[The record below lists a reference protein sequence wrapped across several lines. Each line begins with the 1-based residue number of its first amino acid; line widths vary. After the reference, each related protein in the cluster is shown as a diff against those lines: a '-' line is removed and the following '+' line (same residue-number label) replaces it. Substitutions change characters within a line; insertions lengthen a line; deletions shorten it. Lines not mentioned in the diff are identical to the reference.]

1 MYNNNFDKDF
11 KKFNTLNK
19 LNAINTIDKSDNF
32 SCNHHN
38 DNHKIHKN
46 FKLNFKKIFLTAS
59 IVSFSLYTYV
69 QTAYALGLPLPNINL
84 ITSQIQSVASAASG
98 VMATV
103 GNAASSAQSAGL
115 PVATPGIGIGQAL
128 QSFESLTADESK
140 MQEMEQNI
148 IINYDKLTHITDS
161 VQNAIN
167 NLNTLNSQIQTAFS
181 EIPQGLTQNDVS
193 VNTAP
198 SNSITGNINSENN
211 AFNSL
216 QNTSYGSNIQNIVSG
231 ESPNKEDLSGNAQSF
246 TNSMILNSNGITAP
260 APVDSI
266 NYNCQPAL
274 TDNSGS
280 GANGSSAA
288 SGGIENINGNNVGN
302 ITSDTQNCMD
312 YVNGFESDVAASNL
326 YNAGISSARAHKAE
340 LEGDEFENEISGG
353 KLGSSSNYYAYQSSI
368 LTLMAEENAAD
379 LKNMGYIESQL
390 KQLELSKSA
399 AEIKK
404 EHIGA
409 SLLEQNSQNPDL
421 NFYNQ
426 TTL

>member
-1 MYNNNFDKDF
+1 MYNDNLDKDL
-11 KKFNTLNK
+11 KKLNTANTANTANTLNT
-19 LNAINTIDKSDNF
+19 IDTIDKSDNF
-32 SCNHHN
+32 SCNHHI
-38 DNHKIHKN
+38 DNNKIHKN
-46 FKLNFKKIFLTAS
+46 FKLNFKRIFLTVLA
-59 IVSFSLYTYV
+59 VSFSLYTYI
-69 QTAYALGLPLPNINL
+69 QTAYALGLPLPDINL

-98 VMATV
+98 AMATV

-140 MQEMEQNI
+140 MQEIEQNI
-148 IINYDKLTHITDS
+148 IINYDELTHLTDS

-167 NLNTLNSQIQTAFS
+167 NLNSLNSQIKTAFN
-181 EIPQGLTQNDVS
+181 EIPQGLTNNDVS

-198 SNSITGNINSENN
+198 ANLIAGNINSENN

-216 QNTSYGSNIQNIVSG
+216 QNTSYGNIQNIVSG
-231 ESPNKEDLSGNAQSF
+231 ESLNKEDLSGNAQSF

-260 APVDSI
+260 APVNSI
-266 NYNCQPAL
+266 NYNCQPDL
-274 TDNSGS
+274 TNNG
-280 GANGSSAA
+280 GGSSAA
-288 SGGIENINGNNVGN
+288 NPS
-302 ITSDTQNCMD
+302 TQNCMD
-312 YVNGFESDVAASNL
+312 YVSGFESDVAASNL

-421 NFYNQ
+421 NFYNK

>member
-1 MYNNNFDKDF
+1 MHNNNFDKDL
-11 KKFNTLNK
+11 KKLNTVNK
-19 LNAINTIDKSDNF
+19 LNTFNRIDKSDNF

-38 DNHKIHKN
+38 DNHKIYKN

-69 QTAYALGLPLPNINL
+69 QTVYALGLPLPDINL

-148 IINYDKLTHITDS
+148 IINYDKLTHITNS

-167 NLNTLNSQIQTAFS
+167 NLNSLNSQIKTAFS

-193 VNTAP
+193 VNTVPAD
-198 SNSITGNINSENN
+198 SIAGNINSENN

-231 ESPNKEDLSGNAQSF
+231 KSPNKEELSANAQSF
-246 TNSMILNSNGITAP
+246 ANSMILNSNGITAP
-260 APVDSI
+260 ASVNSI
-266 NYNCQPAL
+266 NYNCQPDL
-274 TDNSGS
+274 TNNNGGGS
-280 GANGSSAA
+280 NGISAA
-288 SGGIENINGNNVGN
+288 SSGIENINGNNAGN
-302 ITSDTQNCMD
+302 TVPNTQNCMD

-326 YNAGISSARAHKAE
+326 YNAGISSSRAHKAE
-340 LEGDEFENEISGG
+340 LEGDEFENEIAGG
-353 KLGSSSNYYAYQSSI
+353 KLGSSSNYYTYQSSI

-409 SLLEQNSQNPDL
+409 SLLEQNSRNPDL

>member
-1 MYNNNFDKDF
+1 MYNNNLDKDF
-11 KKFNTLNK
+11 KKLNTVNT
-19 LNAINTIDKSDNF
+19 NTVNTIDKSDNF
-32 SCNHHN
+32 SCNHN
-38 DNHKIHKN
+38 NNHKIYKN

-69 QTAYALGLPLPNINL
+69 QTAYALGLPLPDINL

-98 VMATV
+98 VMTTV
-103 GNAASSAQSAGL
+103 GDAASSAQSAGL

-148 IINYDKLTHITDS
+148 IINYDKLTHLTDS
-161 VQNAIN
+161 VQNTIN
-167 NLNTLNSQIQTAFS
+167 NLNSLNNQIQTAFS

-198 SNSITGNINSENN
+198 ANLIAGNINSENN

-216 QNTSYGSNIQNIVSG
+216 QNTSYGSIQSIVSG
-231 ESPNKEDLSGNAQSF
+231 ESPNKEDLSGNAQIF
-246 TNSMILNSNGITAP
+246 ANSMILNSNGITAP
-260 APVDSI
+260 APANSI
-266 NYNCQPAL
+266 NYNCQPDL
-274 TDNSGS
+274 TNNVGGS
-280 GANGSSAA
+280 NDSLTA
-288 SGGIENINGNNVGN
+288 SGGIENINGNNVGS
-302 ITSDTQNCMD
+302 ITSNTQNCMD

-409 SLLEQNSQNPDL
+409 SLLEQNSQNPNL

>member
-1 MYNNNFDKDF
+1 MYNDNLDKDL
-11 KKFNTLNK
+11 KKLNTANTANTLNT
-19 LNAINTIDKSDNF
+19 IDTIDKSDNF
-32 SCNHHN
+32 SCNHHI
-38 DNHKIHKN
+38 DNNKIHKN
-46 FKLNFKKIFLTAS
+46 FKLNFKRIFLTVLA
-59 IVSFSLYTYV
+59 VSFSLYTYI
-69 QTAYALGLPLPNINL
+69 QTAYALGLPLPDINL

-98 VMATV
+98 AMATV

-140 MQEMEQNI
+140 MQEIEQNI
-148 IINYDKLTHITDS
+148 IINYDELTHLTDS

-167 NLNTLNSQIQTAFS
+167 NLNSLNSQIKTAFN
-181 EIPQGLTQNDVS
+181 EIPQGLTNNDVS

-198 SNSITGNINSENN
+198 ANLIAGNINSENN

-216 QNTSYGSNIQNIVSG
+216 QNTSYGNIQNIVSG
-231 ESPNKEDLSGNAQSF
+231 ESLNKEDLSGNAQSF

-260 APVDSI
+260 APVNSI
-266 NYNCQPAL
+266 NYNCQPDL
-274 TDNSGS
+274 TNNG
-280 GANGSSAA
+280 GGSSAA
-288 SGGIENINGNNVGN
+288 NPS
-302 ITSDTQNCMD
+302 TQNCMD
-312 YVNGFESDVAASNL
+312 YVSGFESDVAASNL

-421 NFYNQ
+421 NFYNK

>member
-1 MYNNNFDKDF
+1 MYNNNNNNLDKDF
-11 KKFNTLNK
+11 KKLNTLNT
-19 LNAINTIDKSDNF
+19 NTLDTNTADKSDNF
-32 SCNHHN
+32 SCNRHN
-38 DNHKIHKN
+38 DNHKISKN
-46 FKLNFKKIFLTAS
+46 FKLNFKKIFLTAL

-98 VMATV
+98 VMAAV
-103 GNAASSAQSAGL
+103 GNVASSAQSAGL

-140 MQEMEQNI
+140 MQEIEQNI

-167 NLNTLNSQIQTAFS
+167 NLNTLNSQIQTAFN

-198 SNSITGNINSENN
+198 ANSITGNINSENN

-216 QNTSYGSNIQNIVSG
+216 QNTSYGNIQNIVSG
-231 ESPNKEDLSGNAQSF
+231 ESPNKEDLSGNAQIF
-246 TNSMILNSNGITAP
+246 ANSMILNSNGITAP
-260 APVDSI
+260 APANSI
-266 NYNCQPAL
+266 NYNCQPDL
-274 TDNSGS
+274 TNNGGS
-280 GANGSSAA
+280 SSAA
-288 SGGIENINGNNVGN
+288 NPN
-302 ITSDTQNCMD
+302 TQNCMD

-340 LEGDEFENEISGG
+340 LEGDEFENEISAG

-409 SLLEQNSQNPDL
+409 SLLEQNNQNPNL